1 MDMAEQEV
9 GYVSNYY
16 KNISVAAVEI
26 TNGTVTV
33 GETLHFLGK
42 TTDFE
47 TAVESIQ
54 IDHESITEAKKGNSI
69 GLKVPARV
77 RKHDKVYKKISS

>member
-1 MDMAEQEV
+1 MEKQEI

-26 TNGTVTV
+26 TNGSVSV
-33 GETLHFLGK
+33 GDTLHFLGR

-47 TAVESIQ
+47 LTVDSLQ
-54 IDHESITEAKKGNSI
+54 IEHESVTAAKEGDSI
-69 GLKVPARV
+69 GLKVSAKV
-77 RKHDKVYKKISS
+77 RKKDKVYKIVVD